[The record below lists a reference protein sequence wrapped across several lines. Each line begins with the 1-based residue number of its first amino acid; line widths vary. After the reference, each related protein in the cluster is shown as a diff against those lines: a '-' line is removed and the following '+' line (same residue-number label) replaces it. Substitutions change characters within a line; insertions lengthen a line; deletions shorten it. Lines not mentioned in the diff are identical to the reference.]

1 MNLAPMNEPRKPVRS
16 VQRKGKGRDWRKP
29 LSATCQCMTCRIDR
43 RDAEER
49 EALRKA
55 TQVSRADS

>member
-1 MNLAPMNEPRKPVRS
+1 MDLTPLNEPLTPVSR

-29 LSATCQCMTCRIDR
+29 LSPTCQCMTCRIDR
-43 RDAEER
+43 RDAEEA

-55 TQVSRADS
+55 TKS